1 MLENYDKNDIIKN
14 DKYDVIEYKCYLY
27 LDTGDEPDPRE
38 ELMKLSKEEL
48 IELILKKN

>member
-14 DKYDVIEYKCYLY
+14 QQSKIAYIDTLY
-27 LDTGDEPDPRE
+27 LDTGDQPDPRE

-48 IELILKKN
+48 IDLILKKN